1 MHHASTPPDDAGLGR
16 LSSRQ
21 RALIAAWLPGVEVIA
36 DLSWNQVETVVLQV
50 RHGDRTLIVKAGGD
64 TDHHLGR
71 ELDAHEGGYVS
82 PWAERGHAAR
92 LRWADREARIL
103 VLDWLPGELAYRTA
117 AGVDPEVHRR
127 AGTLLRRFHAQA
139 TRPSEGMDA
148 AATRRA
154 IAWLDAS
161 HAIAPDVERRLRAML
176 AALPPIEDDLVPTH
190 GDWQP
195 RNWLVDGD
203 EVRVIDFGRFAFR
216 PAATDFVRLA
226 AQEWRENPAC
236 EAAFLDGYG
245 RDPRLGPRA
254 RGSAQRE
261 AMRGEA
267 WGPSHWILMRAREAI
282 GTACWAHQVGD
293 AEFEAQGHRMVSD
306 VLAEYETR

>member
-1 MHHASTPPDDAGLGR
+1 MHHPSTPPDAAGLGR
-16 LSSRQ
+16 LSPRQ
-21 RALIAAWLPGVEVIA
+21 RALVAAWLPGVEVIA

-50 RHGDRTLIVKAGGD
+50 RQGDRTLIVKAGGD

-92 LRWADREARIL
+92 LRWADREARLL

-117 AGVDPEVHRR
+117 AGVDPEIHRR
-127 AGTLLRRFHAQA
+127 AGALLRRFHAQA

-154 IAWLDAS
+154 IAWLDAP

-245 RDPRLGPRA
+245 QDPRHA
-254 RGSAQRE
+254 SD
-261 AMRGEA
+261 
-267 WGPSHWILMRAREAI
+267 WILMRSREAI

-293 AEFEAQGHRMVSD
+293 AEFEAQGHRMISD

>member
-1 MHHASTPPDDAGLGR
+1 MHHPSTPPDDAGLGR
-16 LSSRQ
+16 LSPRQ
-21 RALIAAWLPGVEVIA
+21 RALVAAWLPGAEVIA

-50 RHGDRTLIVKAGGD
+50 RQGDRTLIVKAGGD

-82 PWAERGHAAR
+82 SWAERGHAAR
-92 LRWADREARIL
+92 LRWADREARLL
-103 VLDWLPGELAYRTA
+103 VLDWLPGGLAYRTA

-154 IAWLDAS
+154 IAWLDAP
-161 HAIAPDVERRLRAML
+161 HAIAPYVERRLRAML

-245 RDPRLGPRA
+245 QDPRH
-254 RGSAQRE
+254 
-261 AMRGEA
+261 
-267 WGPSHWILMRAREAI
+267 PSHWILMRAREAI

>member
-1 MHHASTPPDDAGLGR
+1 MHPPAMPPAGAGFGR
-16 LSSRQ
+16 LSPRQ
-21 RALIAAWLPGVEVIA
+21 RALVAAWLPGAEVIA

-50 RHGDRTLIVKAGGD
+50 RQGDRALIVKAGGD
-64 TDHHLGR
+64 ADHHLGR

-82 PWAERGHAAR
+82 AWAERGHAAR
-92 LRWADREARIL
+92 LRWADRQARVL

-117 AGVDPEVHRR
+117 AGVDPEIHRR
-127 AGTLLRRFHAQA
+127 AGALLRQFHAQA
-139 TRPSEGMDA
+139 TQPSAGTDA

-154 IAWLDAS
+154 IAWLDSSA
-161 HAIAPDVERRLRAML
+161 AIAPDVERRLRSML

-226 AQEWRENPAC
+226 AQEWCENPAC
-236 EAAFLDGYG
+236 ERAFFDGYG
-245 RDPRLGPRA
+245 RDPRH
-254 RGSAQRE
+254 
-261 AMRGEA
+261 
-267 WGPSHWILMRAREAI
+267 PSRWILLRAREAI

-293 AEFEAQGHRMVSD
+293 TRFEAQGHRMIAD
-306 VLAEYETR
+306 VLSEFDAR